1 MNGFGQFQAA
11 CNMGVFPHLRTW
23 RGRLLPEDP
32 TYTRSSMVP
41 GSLILRFR

>member
-11 CNMGVFPHLRTW
+11 CNMGVLPHLRTW
-23 RGRLLPEDP
+23 QGRLLPEDL
-32 TYTRSSMVP
+32 THARSSMVP